1 MTTETHTTWTGLESF
16 THPVTAVVVGASRGI
31 GLAFADSL
39 LRDGAVACVFATA
52 RRAET
57 EESLAGLAREHG
69 GRVRPLNLDVTAEH
83 TVSAAATAVATETD
97 RIDLMIY
104 CAGLLH
110 DGDAH
115 RPEKR
120 LADVTLEGLQR
131 SFAVNAVGPG
141 LVAKHFHGLLHRSER
156 AVFASLSARVGSIGD
171 NRLGGW
177 YGYRASKAAQNMITR
192 NLSIELRRT
201 ARGVICVALHPGTV
215 DTALSRPFQGKVPE
229 GKLFS
234 PGRAAAQLLGV
245 IDRLRPE
252 DNGRFLAW
260 DGQPIPW

>member
-1 MTTETHTTWTGLESF
+1 MSTSLDATWTGLTSF
-16 THPVTAVVVGASRGI
+16 THPVTAVVVGASRGM
-31 GLAFADSL
+31 GLAFVDSL
-39 LRDGAVACVFATA
+39 LHDPAVARVFAA
-52 RRAET
+52 SRRAEA
-57 EESLAGLAREHG
+57 EDSLTGLAREHG
-69 GRVRPLNLDVTAEH
+69 GRVRALDLDVTAES
-83 TVSAAATAVATETD
+83 TVSTAAATIAGETD
-97 RIDLMIY
+97 RVDVVVY

-120 LADVTLEGLQR
+120 LADVTLESLQR
-131 SFAVNAVGPG
+131 SFAVNAIGPA
-141 LVAKHFHGLLHRSER
+141 LVAKHFNGLLDRTDR
-156 AVFASLSARVGSIGD
+156 AVFASLSARVGSIDD

-215 DTALSRPFQGKVPE
+215 DTTLSRPFQGKVPE

-234 PGRAAAQLLGV
+234 PTRAAAQLLGV
-245 IDRLRPE
+245 VDQLRPE
-252 DNGRFLAW
+252 DNGSFLAW

>member
-1 MTTETHTTWTGLESF
+1 MHATWTALESF

-31 GLAFADSL
+31 GLAFVENL
-39 LRDGAVACVFATA
+39 LRDHTVARVFATS
-52 RRAET
+52 RRAEI

-69 GRVRPLNLDVTAEH
+69 ERVRPLDLDITAEP
-83 TVSAAATAVATETD
+83 TVRTAAAAVAAETD
-97 RIDLMIY
+97 RVDLIIC

-115 RPEKR
+115 QPEKR
-120 LADVTLEGLQR
+120 LADITLEGLQR
-131 SFAVNAVGPG
+131 SFAVNAVGPA
-141 LVAKHFHGLLHRSER
+141 LVAKHFHGLVPRTER
-156 AVFASLSARVGSIGD
+156 AVFASLSARVGSIDD
-171 NRLGGW
+171 NRHGGW

-201 ARGVICVALHPGTV
+201 ARGIICVALHPGTV

-234 PGRAAAQLLGV
+234 PARAAAQLLGV

-252 DNGRFLAW
+252 DNGCFLSW
-260 DGQPIPW
+260 DGEPIPW

>member
-1 MTTETHTTWTGLESF
+1 MSTSLDTTWAGLGSF

-31 GLAFADSL
+31 GLAFVDSL
-39 LRDGAVACVFATA
+39 LRDLAVARVFATS
-52 RRAET
+52 RRAEVEDNLT
-57 EESLAGLAREHG
+57 ELARAHG
-69 GRVRPLNLDVTAEH
+69 ERLCPLDLDVTAEP
-83 TVSAAATAVATETD
+83 TVSTAAAAVAGEAG
-97 RIDLMIY
+97 RVDLLIY

-115 RPEKR
+115 QPEKR

-131 SFAVNAVGPG
+131 SFVVNAVGPA
-141 LVAKHFHGLLHRSER
+141 LIAKHFHGLLHRTER
-156 AVFASLSARVGSIGD
+156 AVFASLSARVGSIED

-201 ARGVICVALHPGTV
+201 ARSVICVALHPGTV

-234 PGRAAAQLLGV
+234 PTRAAGQLLGV
-245 IDRLRPE
+245 IDQLQPE